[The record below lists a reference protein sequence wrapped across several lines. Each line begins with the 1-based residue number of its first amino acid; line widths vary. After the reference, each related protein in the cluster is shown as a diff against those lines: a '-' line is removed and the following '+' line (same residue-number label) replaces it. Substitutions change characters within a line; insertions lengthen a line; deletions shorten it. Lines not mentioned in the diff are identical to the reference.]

1 MNICKVLRKSLVN
14 KSIYLFAI
22 ITIIKCEEPKVTSMR
37 KTEARDK
44 GGELNMRQTV
54 FRQAT
59 SKHFGVYS
67 NINEKLSTSGFKLGS
82 E

>member
-1 MNICKVLRKSLVN
+1 
-14 KSIYLFAI
+14 
-22 ITIIKCEEPKVTSMR
+22 MR

-44 GGELNMRQTV
+44 GGEQTV

-59 SKHFGVYS
+59 LKHFGVYS
-67 NINEKLSTSGFKLGS
+67 NINEKLSTSGFKLES